1 MLNVL
6 HAVYSKFIMTSL
18 STLPSNYGYVFAV
31 LGGSFFVNGFLTIK
45 VALARKKYGI
55 KYPLLY
61 APAGHKH
68 EEAFNCVQRGHQ
80 NMLESYAIVMLQ
92 MCVTGLVYPIT
103 ASACGLIWSIGRVV
117 YGIGYA
123 R

>member
-1 MLNVL
+1 
-6 HAVYSKFIMTSL
+6 MTSL

-31 LGGSFFVNGFLTIK
+31 LGGSFFVNSFLAIQ
-45 VALARKKYGI
+45 VALARKEYGI
-55 KYPLLY
+55 NYPLLY

-68 EEAFNCVQRGHQ
+68 EKAFNCVQRGHQ

-103 ASACGLIWSIGRVV
+103 ASACGLIWSIGRVL

-123 R
+123 RWSNW